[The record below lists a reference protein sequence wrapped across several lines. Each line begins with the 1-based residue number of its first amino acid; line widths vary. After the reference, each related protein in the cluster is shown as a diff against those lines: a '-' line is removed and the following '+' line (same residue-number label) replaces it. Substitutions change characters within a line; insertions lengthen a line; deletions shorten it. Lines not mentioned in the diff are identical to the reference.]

1 MADLVPKP
9 NGYDE
14 LLRELVTEVRAAQ
27 LRAGVAVNRE
37 LVGLYWRIG
46 GAILT
51 RQEQQGWGA
60 KVIDRLAAD
69 LRHALPEMRGFSVRN
84 LMYMRAFAEAWPE
97 EEIVQQLLHNLPW
110 GHVVQ
115 LMQKVKDPDQRLWY
129 VQKALENGW
138 SRNVLCL
145 QIDRDLYAAQGS
157 LPTNFDLTLPS
168 TESDLAR
175 ETLKDPYKLDFLG
188 IASDAAERVI
198 QDGLV
203 RHVREFLLELGK
215 GFAFVGE
222 RYPLEVGGDAFELD
236 LLFYHLDL
244 RRFVVIELKAGK
256 LKPADTGQLNF
267 YLAAADD
274 LIRRPGDNPTIGLIL
289 CREKNNVVAE
299 YALRGISQPMAIS
312 SFELTKVLPEE
323 LEKRLPTVEQL
334 ELEFLDDSGED

>member
-1 MADLVPKP
+1 
-9 NGYDE
+9 
-14 LLRELVTEVRAAQ
+14 
-27 LRAGVAVNRE
+27 
-37 LVGLYWRIG
+37 
-46 GAILT
+46 T

-188 IASDAAERVI
+188 IASDA
-198 QDGLV
+198 
-203 RHVREFLLELGK
+203 
-215 GFAFVGE
+215 
-222 RYPLEVGGDAFELD
+222 
-236 LLFYHLDL
+236 
-244 RRFVVIELKAGK
+244 
-256 LKPADTGQLNF
+256 
-267 YLAAADD
+267 
-274 LIRRPGDNPTIGLIL
+274 
-289 CREKNNVVAE
+289 
-299 YALRGISQPMAIS
+299 
-312 SFELTKVLPEE
+312 
-323 LEKRLPTVEQL
+323 
-334 ELEFLDDSGED
+334 